1 MYQGRKHVFVKKNLY
16 KKSTL
21 CLSIVHGANSAFRW
35 TVSHP
40 IILSVYY
47 ADLHSMCAF
56 LIGSWSGGQEARSVV
71 RRE

>member
-1 MYQGRKHVFVKKNLY
+1 MFFVKKKIFIRKARCVFPL
-16 KKSTL
+16 STGPIQPL
-21 CLSIVHGANSAFRW
+21 GGRW

-56 LIGSWSGGQEARSVV
+56 LMGSRSGGQEARSVV